1 MTDQTMQ
8 NRCYWRSRR
17 GLLELDLLLPPFVL
31 ARFASLAPA
40 QREALFQLLDHDDH
54 DVWDWL
60 RGAAEARSPA
70 LAEIV
75 RLIRAFNAEADGD
88 VDRDRRID

>member
-1 MTDQTMQ
+1 MTDDVSL

-31 ARFASLAPA
+31 ANFDTLTSLE
-40 QREALFQLLDHDDH
+40 RHALCELLERDDH
-54 DVWDWL
+54 DIWDWL
-60 RGAAEARSPA
+60 RGASDPVAP

-75 RLIRAFNAEADGD
+75 ARIRAFNDERAGD
-88 VDRDRRID
+88 SGEHRRFD